1 MEKQKVSKL
10 EIEIIVA
17 FLEANLRTGKPTIR
31 ETIGYLKRKYK
42 LYDPE
47 NIIDLDEKKNKG
59 QD

>member
-1 MEKQKVSKL
+1 MGKQEVSKL

-47 NIIDLDEKKNKG
+47 NIVDLDRKE
-59 QD
+59 QRY

>member
-1 MEKQKVSKL
+1 MGKQKLSKL

-17 FLEANLRTGKPTIR
+17 FLEANLRVGKPTIR

-47 NIIDLDEKKNKG
+47 NIVDLDRKE
-59 QD
+59 QRY

>member
-1 MEKQKVSKL
+1 MGKQEVSKL

-17 FLEANLRTGKPTIR
+17 FLEANLKVGKPTIR

-47 NIIDLDEKKNKG
+47 NIVDLDRKE
-59 QD
+59 QRY

>member
-17 FLEANLRTGKPTIR
+17 FLEANLKVGKPTIR

-47 NIIDLDEKKNKG
+47 NIVDLDRKE
-59 QD
+59 QRY